1 MKLISF
7 KTDGKEKVGFLENEK
22 ITEINTSMI
31 EAIKTSNMDKIDI
44 LGEYKLN
51 DVKID
56 APISPSK
63 IVCVGLNYKDHAKEL
78 EMDLPEEPVIFI
90 KPSTA
95 VIGHLDTIIYPECST
110 QVDFESELGIVI
122 SREAH
127 CVNYGIA
134 SDFIGGYTVLNDV
147 TARDKQKKD
156 IQWTRAKSFDTF
168 APIGPCIE
176 TELDPMNQK
185 VSLRLNGDLKQNSST
200 KNMIFNVYDLVEFI
214 SNIMT
219 LKPGDIIAT
228 GTPPGVGPMK
238 VGDVVEAEVSGVG
251 ILKNFLKRSN

>member
-31 EAIKTSNMDKIDI
+31 EAIKTSNVDKIDI

-78 EMDLPEEPVIFI
+78 KMDLPEEPVIFI

-95 VIGHLDTIIYPECST
+95 VIGHLDTIIYPECSN

-147 TARDKQKKD
+147 TARDKQREGYSMDQSKKFRYICPD
-156 IQWTRAKSFDTF
+156 RA
-168 APIGPCIE
+168 
-176 TELDPMNQK
+176 M
-185 VSLRLNGDLKQNSST
+185 
-200 KNMIFNVYDLVEFI
+200 Y
-214 SNIMT
+214 
-219 LKPGDIIAT
+219 
-228 GTPPGVGPMK
+228 
-238 VGDVVEAEVSGVG
+238 
-251 ILKNFLKRSN
+251 